1 MPANTLSP
9 IDVSHRINAVREVLC
24 NVDALSGC
32 KVVLVTSA
40 VNIRWLTG
48 FTGSAGMVLVSAHP
62 ELPSYLITD
71 GRYIAQAEQQLQIGN
86 SPVEVVEKRSAKE
99 QLQFVVSKLMESS
112 ESAGNVCLGIES
124 HDVSVEMLQQLE
136 VEMESHSAT
145 HKKFIW
151 NAIQEVF
158 IDLRRKK
165 SSAELERIT
174 LAASIA
180 DQALHSVLH
189 LLLPGISEEQ
199 FCLHLDYAMRE
210 MGAQDVSFPSIVAFG
225 ENSAL
230 PHHRPSRKVLND
242 DEVVVIDFGALV
254 DGYHSDMT
262 RSFIST
268 KGSTSRGKELLARF
282 DAVKL
287 ACEEGGKL
295 VAPGVLASSIDTRCR
310 EVLAQAG
317 LENELNHGVGHG
329 VGLLIHEAPWINP
342 RSLDVLCENDV
353 VTVEPGAYRMGLGG
367 VRVEDLFIVTSAG
380 HSNISLSPKTPY
392 STQNS

>member
-1 MPANTLSP
+1 MSAKSLSP
-9 IDVSHRINAVREVLC
+9 IDVSQRISSVRDLLFQTDTASNC
-24 NVDALSGC
+24 AAA
-32 KVVLVTSA
+32 LVTSA

-48 FTGSAGMVLVSAHP
+48 FTGSAGMVLVSADP
-62 ELPSYLITD
+62 ESPSYLITD
-71 GRYIAQAEQQLQIGN
+71 GRYVSQAEQQLQSGN
-86 SPVEVVEKRSAKE
+86 SPVEVVEKRSVKE
-99 QLQFVVSKLMESS
+99 QLQFVVSKLLESPKS
-112 ESAGNVCLGIES
+112 VGEVCLGIES

-136 VEMESHSAT
+136 DEVVSHSAT
-145 HKKFIW
+145 RKKFIW

-165 SSAELERIT
+165 STAELERIT

-180 DQALHSVLH
+180 DEALRSVLH

-210 MGAQDVSFPSIVAFG
+210 LGAQDVSFPSIVAFG

-230 PHHRPSRKVLND
+230 PHHRPSRKVLNE

-295 VAPGVLASSIDTRCR
+295 VAPGVSAASIDTRCR

-380 HSNISLSPKTPY
+380 HSNISRSPKTPY
-392 STQNS
+392 STLNV

>member
-1 MPANTLSP
+1 MSAKSLSP
-9 IDVSHRINAVREVLC
+9 IDVSHRISSVREFLFQTDTASNC
-24 NVDALSGC
+24 AA
-32 KVVLVTSA
+32 VLVTSA

-48 FTGSAGMVLVSAHP
+48 FTGSAGMVLVSADP
-62 ELPSYLITD
+62 ESPSYLITD
-71 GRYIAQAEQQLQIGN
+71 GRYISQAEQQLQSGN
-86 SPVEVVEKRSAKE
+86 SPVEVVEKRSVKE
-99 QLQFVVSKLMESS
+99 QLQFVVSKLLESPKS
-112 ESAGNVCLGIES
+112 VGEVCLGIES

-136 VEMESHSAT
+136 DEMASHSAT

-165 SSAELERIT
+165 STAELERIT

-180 DQALHSVLH
+180 DEALRSVLH

-210 MGAQDVSFPSIVAFG
+210 LGAQDVSFPSIVAFG

-230 PHHRPSRKVLND
+230 PHHRPSRKVLNE

-295 VAPGVLASSIDTRCR
+295 VAPGVSAASIDTRCR

-380 HSNISLSPKTPY
+380 HSNISRSPKTPY
-392 STQNS
+392 STLNV

>member
-32 KVVLVTSA
+32 KAVLVTSA

-99 QLQFVVSKLMESS
+99 QLQFVVSKLMESG

-230 PHHRPSRKVLND
+230 PHHRPSRKVLNE

>member
-1 MPANTLSP
+1 M
-9 IDVSHRINAVREVLC
+9 
-24 NVDALSGC
+24 
-32 KVVLVTSA
+32 VLVTA
-40 VNIRWLTG
+40 D
-48 FTGSAGMVLVSAHP
+48 P
-62 ELPSYLITD
+62 EALSYLVTD
-71 GRYIAQAEQQLQIGN
+71 GRYVAQAEQQLKAGN
-86 SPVEVVEKRSAKE
+86 SPVEVVEKRSLKD
-99 QLQFVVSKLMESS
+99 QLQFVVSTLQENRESVR
-112 ESAGNVCLGIES
+112 ELCLGIET

-136 VEMESHSAT
+136 SEMASLGSSSGKLT
-145 HKKFIW
+145 W
-151 NAIQEVF
+151 NAIQDVF
-158 IDLRRKK
+158 IELRRSK
-165 SSAELERIT
+165 SPAELERIT

-180 DQALHSVLH
+180 DEALNSVLH
-189 LLLPGISEEQ
+189 HLVPGISEEQ
-199 FCLHLDYAMRE
+199 FCLRLDYAMRE

-230 PHHRPSRKVLND
+230 PHHRPSRKVLNE

-262 RSFIST
+262 RSYIST
-268 KGSTSRGKELLARF
+268 KGSTSRGKDLLSRF

-295 VAPGVLASSIDTRCR
+295 VGPGVSAASIDTRCR

-380 HSNISLSPKTPY
+380 HINISRSPKTPY
-392 STQNS
+392 STLNV

>member
-1 MPANTLSP
+1 MSANTLSP
-9 IDVSHRINAVREVLC
+9 IDVSQRISSVRDLLFQTDSAS
-24 NVDALSGC
+24 NFAA
-32 KVVLVTSA
+32 VLVTSA

-48 FTGSAGMVLVSAHP
+48 FTGSAGMVLVSADP
-62 ELPSYLITD
+62 ASPSYLITD
-71 GRYIAQAEQQLQIGN
+71 GRYISQAEQQLQSGN
-86 SPVEVVEKRSAKE
+86 SPVEVVEKRSVKE
-99 QLQFVVSKLMESS
+99 QLQFVVGKLLESPKS
-112 ESAGNVCLGIES
+112 VGEVCLGIES
-124 HDVSVEMLQQLE
+124 HVVSVEMLQQLE
-136 VEMESHSAT
+136 DEMASHSAM
-145 HKKFIW
+145 HKKFVW

-165 SSAELERIT
+165 STAELERIT

-180 DQALHSVLH
+180 DEALRSVSH

-210 MGAQDVSFPSIVAFG
+210 LGAQDVSFPSIVAFG

-230 PHHRPSRKVLND
+230 PHHRPSRKVLNE

-287 ACEEGGKL
+287 ACVEGGKL
-295 VAPGVLASSIDTRCR
+295 VAPGVSAASIDARCR

-380 HSNISLSPKTPY
+380 HSNISRSPKTPY
-392 STQNS
+392 STLNV

>member
-1 MPANTLSP
+1 MSAKSLSP
-9 IDVSHRINAVREVLC
+9 IDVSQRISSVRELLFQTDTASNC
-24 NVDALSGC
+24 AA
-32 KVVLVTSA
+32 VLVTSA

-48 FTGSAGMVLVSAHP
+48 FTGSAGMVLVSADP
-62 ELPSYLITD
+62 ESPSYLITD
-71 GRYIAQAEQQLQIGN
+71 GRYVSQAEQQLQSGN
-86 SPVEVVEKRSAKE
+86 SPVEVVEKRSVKE
-99 QLQFVVSKLMESS
+99 QLQFVVSKLLESPKS
-112 ESAGNVCLGIES
+112 VGEVCLGIES

-136 VEMESHSAT
+136 DEVASHSAT
-145 HKKFIW
+145 RKKFMW

-165 SSAELERIT
+165 STAELERIT

-180 DQALHSVLH
+180 DEALRSVLH

-210 MGAQDVSFPSIVAFG
+210 LGAQDVSFPSIVAFG

-230 PHHRPSRKVLND
+230 PHHRPSRKVLNE

-262 RSFIST
+262 RSFIAT

-295 VAPGVLASSIDTRCR
+295 VAPGVSAASIDTRCR

-380 HSNISLSPKTPY
+380 HSNISRSPKTPY
-392 STQNS
+392 STLNV

>member
-1 MPANTLSP
+1 MPAKALSP
-9 IDVSHRINAVREVLC
+9 IDVSQRIGAVRELLTHTDSPSPCV
-24 NVDALSGC
+24 AL
-32 KVVLVTSA
+32 LVTSA

-48 FTGSAGMVLVSAHP
+48 FTGSAGMLLMSLRP
-62 ELPSYLITD
+62 EAPSYLITD
-71 GRYIAQAEQQLQIGN
+71 GRYIAQAEQQLRMSQ
-86 SPVEVVEKRSAKE
+86 SPVEIIEKRSLKD
-99 QLQFVVSKLMESS
+99 QLQFVVSEILENH
-112 ESAGNVCLGIES
+112 ESAGEVCLGIES
-124 HDVSVEMLQQLE
+124 HEVSVELLQQLE
-136 VEMESHSAT
+136 SEVASHGSQT
-145 HKKFIW
+145 QKLTWK
-151 NAIQEVF
+151 AIQEVF
-158 IDLRRKK
+158 IDLRRSKTP
-165 SSAELERIT
+165 AELERIT

-180 DQALHSVLH
+180 DSALQSVAHMLV
-189 LLLPGISEEQ
+189 PGISEEQ
-199 FCLHLDYAMRE
+199 FCLHLDHAMRE

-230 PHHRPSRKVLND
+230 PHHRPSRKVLNH

-262 RSFIST
+262 RSFVCT
-268 KGSTSRGKELLARF
+268 DGSTSRGKELLARF

-295 VAPGVLASSIDTRCR
+295 VAPGVLAASIDARCR

-367 VRVEDLFIVTSAG
+367 VRVEDLFIVSSAG
-380 HSNISLSPKTPY
+380 HINISRSPKTPY
-392 STQNS
+392 STLNV

>member
-1 MPANTLSP
+1 MPQETLSP
-9 IDVSHRINAVREVLC
+9 IDVSRRIDAVRNALQVEDAASHCSAVLI
-24 NVDALSGC
+24 
-32 KVVLVTSA
+32 TSA

-48 FTGSAGMVLVSAHP
+48 FTGSAGIVLIS
-62 ELPSYLITD
+62 LSSQTPSYLITD
-71 GRYIAQAEQQLQIGN
+71 GRYIAQAEQQLRN
-86 SPVEVVEKRSAKE
+86 SKSPVEIVEKRSFKE
-99 QLQFVVSKLMESS
+99 QLQFVVRKLEECLPSKDERS
-112 ESAGNVCLGIES
+112 LGIES

-136 VEMESHSAT
+136 AEAASQGNVRE
-145 HKKFIW
+145 KFAW
-151 NAIQEVF
+151 HAIQEVF
-158 IDLRRKK
+158 VNLRRKK
-165 SSAELERIT
+165 TPAELERIS

-180 DQALHSVLH
+180 DEALQSVMH
-189 LLLPGISEEQ
+189 LLVPGVCEEQ
-199 FCLHLDYAMRE
+199 FCLHLDHAMRE
-210 MGAQDVSFPSIVAFG
+210 IGAQDVSFPSIVAFG

-230 PHHRPSRKVLND
+230 PHHRPSRKVLHQ

-262 RSFIST
+262 RSFVST
-268 KGSTSRGKELLARF
+268 NGSTARGKELLARF

-295 VAPGVLASSIDTRCR
+295 VAPGVLAASIDSRCR
-310 EVLAQAG
+310 EVLEQAG

-380 HSNISLSPKTPY
+380 HINISRSPKTPY
-392 STQNS
+392 STLNV

>member
-1 MPANTLSP
+1 MSAKSLSP
-9 IDVSHRINAVREVLC
+9 IDVSQRISSVRELLFKTDTASNC
-24 NVDALSGC
+24 AA
-32 KVVLVTSA
+32 VLVTSA

-48 FTGSAGMVLVSAHP
+48 FTGSAGMVLVSADP

-71 GRYIAQAEQQLQIGN
+71 GRYISQAEQQLQSGN
-86 SPVEVVEKRSAKE
+86 SPVEVVEKRSVKE
-99 QLQFVVSKLMESS
+99 QLQFVVSKLLVSPKSVGE
-112 ESAGNVCLGIES
+112 VCLGIES

-136 VEMESHSAT
+136 DEMASHSAT

-165 SSAELERIT
+165 STAELERII

-180 DQALHSVLH
+180 DEALRSVLH

-210 MGAQDVSFPSIVAFG
+210 LGAQDVSFPSIVAFG

-230 PHHRPSRKVLND
+230 PHHRPSRKVLNE

-262 RSFIST
+262 RSFIAT
-268 KGSTSRGKELLARF
+268 KGSTPRGKELLARF

-295 VAPGVLASSIDTRCR
+295 VAPGVSAASIDTRCR

-380 HSNISLSPKTPY
+380 HSNISRSPKTPY
-392 STQNS
+392 STLNV

>member
-9 IDVSHRINAVREVLC
+9 IDVSQRIKAVREALC
-24 NVDALSGC
+24 SVDALSGC
-32 KVVLVTSA
+32 MAVLVTSA

-62 ELPSYLITD
+62 ELPSYLVTD
-71 GRYIAQAEQQLQIGN
+71 GRYIAQAELQLHAGN
-86 SPVEVVEKRSAKE
+86 SPVEIIEKRSLKE
-99 QLQFVVSKLMESS
+99 QLQFVVSKLVEST
-112 ESAGNVCLGIES
+112 ESLGDVCLGIES
-124 HDVSVEMLQQLE
+124 HDVSVEMLQQLHG
-136 VEMESHSAT
+136 EMASHSAM
-145 HKKFIW
+145 HEKFTW

-165 SSAELERIT
+165 SFAELERIT

-189 LLLPGISEEQ
+189 LLSPGISEEQ
-199 FCLHLDYAMRE
+199 FCLHLDYSMRE

-230 PHHRPSRKVLND
+230 PHHRPSRKVLNE

-262 RSFIST
+262 RSFISS
-268 KGSTSRGKELLARF
+268 KGSTLRGKELLARF

-295 VAPGVLASSIDTRCR
+295 VAPGVPAASIDIRCR

-380 HSNISLSPKTPY
+380 HSVISRSPKIPY
-392 STQNS
+392 SSQNA

>member
-1 MPANTLSP
+1 MSANTLSP
-9 IDVSHRINAVREVLC
+9 IDVSQRISSVRDLLFQTDSASSC
-24 NVDALSGC
+24 AA
-32 KVVLVTSA
+32 VLVTSA

-48 FTGSAGMVLVSAHP
+48 FTGSAGMVLVSADP
-62 ELPSYLITD
+62 ESPSYLITD
-71 GRYIAQAEQQLQIGN
+71 GRYISQAEQQLQSSN
-86 SPVEVVEKRSAKE
+86 SPVEVVEKRSVKE
-99 QLQFVVSKLMESS
+99 QLQFVVGKLLESPKS
-112 ESAGNVCLGIES
+112 VGEVCLGIES

-136 VEMESHSAT
+136 DEMASHSAM
-145 HKKFIW
+145 HKKFGW

-165 SSAELERIT
+165 STAELERIT

-180 DQALHSVLH
+180 DEALRSVLH

-210 MGAQDVSFPSIVAFG
+210 LGAQDVSFPSIVAFG

-230 PHHRPSRKVLND
+230 PHHRPSRKVLNE

-287 ACEEGGKL
+287 AGEEGGKL
-295 VAPGVLASSIDTRCR
+295 VAPGVSAASIDTRCR

-380 HSNISLSPKTPY
+380 HSNISRSPKTPY
-392 STQNS
+392 STLNV

>member
-62 ELPSYLITD
+62 EWPSYLITD

-262 RSFIST
+262 RSFIAT

>member
-1 MPANTLSP
+1 MRDLLFQTDTASNC
-9 IDVSHRINAVREVLC
+9 A
-24 NVDALSGC
+24 A
-32 KVVLVTSA
+32 VLVTSA

-48 FTGSAGMVLVSAHP
+48 FTGSAGMVLVSADP
-62 ELPSYLITD
+62 KSPSYLITD
-71 GRYIAQAEQQLQIGN
+71 GRYISQAEQQLQSGN
-86 SPVEVVEKRSAKE
+86 SPVEVVEKRSVKE
-99 QLQFVVSKLMESS
+99 QLQFVVGKLLESPKS
-112 ESAGNVCLGIES
+112 VGEVCLGIES
-124 HDVSVEMLQQLE
+124 HVVSVEMLQQLE
-136 VEMESHSAT
+136 DEMASRSAM
-145 HKKFIW
+145 HKKFVW

-165 SSAELERIT
+165 STAELERIT

-180 DQALHSVLH
+180 DEALRSVLH

-210 MGAQDVSFPSIVAFG
+210 LGAQDVSFPSIVAFG

-230 PHHRPSRKVLND
+230 PHHRPSRKVLNE

-295 VAPGVLASSIDTRCR
+295 VAPGVSAASIDTRCR
-310 EVLAQAG
+310 AVLAQAG

-367 VRVEDLFIVTSAG
+367 VRVEDLFIVSSAG
-380 HSNISLSPKTPY
+380 HINISRSPKTPY
-392 STQNS
+392 STLNV

>member
-1 MPANTLSP
+1 MPVQTLSP
-9 IDVSHRINAVREVLC
+9 INVSQRINAVREVLH
-24 NVDALSGC
+24 NADTPSGC
-32 KVVLVTSA
+32 AAVLITSA

-48 FTGSAGMVLVSAHP
+48 FTGSAGMVLVSAYP
-62 ELPSYLITD
+62 EAPSYLVTD
-71 GRYIAQAEQQLQIGN
+71 GRYIAQAEQQLRAGN
-86 SPVEVVEKRSAKE
+86 CPVEIVEKRSLKE
-99 QLQFVVSKLMESS
+99 QLQFVVSKLLESRVS
-112 ESAGNVCLGIES
+112 VKPGCLGIES

-136 VEMESHSAT
+136 AEMNSHGAT
-145 HKKFIW
+145 PGAFTW

-165 SSAELERIT
+165 STAELERIT

-180 DQALHSVLH
+180 DEALHSVLH

-210 MGAQDVSFPSIVAFG
+210 LGAQDVSFPSIVAFG
-225 ENSAL
+225 DNSAL
-230 PHHRPSRKVLND
+230 PHHRPSRKVLNE
-242 DEVVVIDFGALV
+242 DEVVVVDFGALV

-262 RSFIST
+262 RSFLST
-268 KGSTSRGKELLARF
+268 KGSTSRGKELMARF

-295 VAPGVLASSIDTRCR
+295 VAPGVSAASIDTRCR

-380 HSNISLSPKTPY
+380 HVNISRSPKTPY
-392 STQNS
+392 STLNV

>member
-1 MPANTLSP
+1 MPQETLSP
-9 IDVSHRINAVREVLC
+9 IDVSRRIDAVRNALQVEDAASHCSAVLI
-24 NVDALSGC
+24 
-32 KVVLVTSA
+32 TSA

-48 FTGSAGMVLVSAHP
+48 FTGSAGIVLIS
-62 ELPSYLITD
+62 LSSQTPSYLITD
-71 GRYIAQAEQQLQIGN
+71 GRYIAQAEQQLRN
-86 SPVEVVEKRSAKE
+86 SKSPVEIVEKRSFKE
-99 QLQFVVSKLMESS
+99 QLQFVVRKLEECLPSKDERS
-112 ESAGNVCLGIES
+112 LGIES

-136 VEMESHSAT
+136 AEAASQGNVRE
-145 HKKFIW
+145 KFAW
-151 NAIQEVF
+151 HAIQEVF
-158 IDLRRKK
+158 VNLRRKK
-165 SSAELERIT
+165 TPAELERIS

-180 DQALHSVLH
+180 DEALQSVMH
-189 LLLPGISEEQ
+189 LLVPGVCEEQ
-199 FCLHLDYAMRE
+199 FCLHLDHAMRE
-210 MGAQDVSFPSIVAFG
+210 IGAQDVSFPSIVAFG

-230 PHHRPSRKVLND
+230 PHHRPSRKVLHQ

-262 RSFIST
+262 RSFVST
-268 KGSTSRGKELLARF
+268 NGSTARGKELLARF

-295 VAPGVLASSIDTRCR
+295 VVPGVLAASIDSRCR
-310 EVLAQAG
+310 EVLEQAG

-380 HSNISLSPKTPY
+380 HINISRSPKTPY
-392 STQNS
+392 STLNV

>member
-1 MPANTLSP
+1 MSVKTLSA
-9 IDVSHRINAVREVLC
+9 IDVSQRIGAARDLVANTDSSSPCV
-24 NVDALSGC
+24 AL
-32 KVVLVTSA
+32 LVTSG

-48 FTGSAGMVLVSAHP
+48 FTGSAGMLLMSLRHDA
-62 ELPSYLITD
+62 PSYLITD
-71 GRYIAQAEQQLQIGN
+71 GRYIAQAEQQLRVSN
-86 SPVEVVEKRSAKE
+86 SRVEIIEKRSVKE
-99 QLQFVVSKLMESS
+99 QLQFVVSKIQENQ
-112 ESAGNVCLGIES
+112 ESASDVCLGIES
-124 HDVSVEMLQQLE
+124 HDVSVELLQQLE
-136 VEMESHSAT
+136 AEVASQRSGAEKLT
-145 HKKFIW
+145 W
-151 NAIQEVF
+151 TAIQEVF
-158 IDLRRKK
+158 VDLRRSKTP
-165 SSAELERIT
+165 AELERIT

-180 DQALHSVLH
+180 DSALQSVVH
-189 LLLPGISEEQ
+189 LLLPGISEVQ
-199 FCLHLDYAMRE
+199 FCLHLDHAMRE

-230 PHHRPSRKVLND
+230 PHHRPSRKVLSE

-262 RSFIST
+262 RSFVCT
-268 KGSTSRGKELLARF
+268 DGSTARGQELLARF

-295 VAPGVLASSIDTRCR
+295 VAPGVSAASIDARCR

-317 LENELNHGVGHG
+317 LENELNHGIGHG

-367 VRVEDLFIVTSAG
+367 VRVEDLFIVSSAG
-380 HSNISLSPKTPY
+380 HINISRSPKTPY
-392 STQNS
+392 SSLNV

>member
-1 MPANTLSP
+1 MSANTLSP
-9 IDVSHRINAVREVLC
+9 INVSQRISSVRDLLFQTDSASNC
-24 NVDALSGC
+24 AA
-32 KVVLVTSA
+32 VLVTSA

-48 FTGSAGMVLVSAHP
+48 FTGSAGMVLVSADP
-62 ELPSYLITD
+62 ESPSYLITD
-71 GRYIAQAEQQLQIGN
+71 GRYISQAEQQLQSSN
-86 SPVEVVEKRSAKE
+86 SPVEVVEKRSVKE
-99 QLQFVVSKLMESS
+99 QLQFVVGKLLECPKSVG
-112 ESAGNVCLGIES
+112 EVCLGIES

-136 VEMESHSAT
+136 DEMASHSAM
-145 HKKFIW
+145 HKKFVW

-165 SSAELERIT
+165 STAELERIT

-180 DQALHSVLH
+180 DEALRSVSH

-210 MGAQDVSFPSIVAFG
+210 LGAQDVSFPSIVAFG

-230 PHHRPSRKVLND
+230 PHHRPSRKVLNE

-268 KGSTSRGKELLARF
+268 KGSTSQGKELLARF

-287 ACEEGGKL
+287 ACVEGGKL
-295 VAPGVLASSIDTRCR
+295 VAPGVSAASIDARCR

-380 HSNISLSPKTPY
+380 HSNISRSPKTPY
-392 STQNS
+392 STLNV

>member
-1 MPANTLSP
+1 MPQETLSP
-9 IDVSHRINAVREVLC
+9 IDVSRRIDAVRNALQVEDAASHCSAVLI
-24 NVDALSGC
+24 
-32 KVVLVTSA
+32 TSA

-48 FTGSAGMVLVSAHP
+48 FTGSAGMVLIS
-62 ELPSYLITD
+62 LSSQTPSYLITD
-71 GRYIAQAEQQLQIGN
+71 GRYISQAEQQLRN
-86 SPVEVVEKRSAKE
+86 SKSPVEIVEKRSLKE
-99 QLQFVVSKLMESS
+99 QLQFVVRKLEEYLPSKDERS
-112 ESAGNVCLGIES
+112 LGIES

-136 VEMESHSAT
+136 AEVASQGNERE
-145 HKKFIW
+145 KFAW
-151 NAIQEVF
+151 HAIQEVF
-158 IDLRRKK
+158 VNLRRKK
-165 SSAELERIT
+165 TPAELERIT

-180 DQALHSVLH
+180 DSALQSVVH
-189 LLLPGISEEQ
+189 LLLPGISEVQ
-199 FCLHLDYAMRE
+199 FCLHLDHAMRE

-230 PHHRPSRKVLND
+230 PHHRPSRKVLSE

-262 RSFIST
+262 RSFVCT
-268 KGSTSRGKELLARF
+268 DGSTARGQELLARF

-295 VAPGVLASSIDTRCR
+295 VAPGVSAASIDARCR

-317 LENELNHGVGHG
+317 LENELNHGIGHG

-367 VRVEDLFIVTSAG
+367 VRVEDLFIVSSAG
-380 HSNISLSPKTPY
+380 HINISRSPKTPY
-392 STQNS
+392 SSLNV

>member
-1 MPANTLSP
+1 MSANPPSP
-9 IDVSHRINAVREVLC
+9 IDVSQRISAVRNLLFQKDTLSNCAAVLI
-24 NVDALSGC
+24 
-32 KVVLVTSA
+32 TSA

-48 FTGSAGMVLVSAHP
+48 FTGSAGMVFVSADP

-71 GRYIAQAEQQLQIGN
+71 GRYISQAEQQLQRGN
-86 SPVEVVEKRSAKE
+86 SPVEVAEKRSVKE
-99 QLQFVVSKLMESS
+99 QLQFVVSKLLESPKS
-112 ESAGNVCLGIES
+112 VGEVCLGIES

-136 VEMESHSAT
+136 DEMTSHSAA
-145 HKKFIW
+145 HKKFMW

-158 IDLRRKK
+158 IELRRKK
-165 SSAELERIT
+165 STAELERIT

-180 DQALHSVLH
+180 DEALRSVLH

-210 MGAQDVSFPSIVAFG
+210 LGAQDVSFPSIVAFG

-230 PHHRPSRKVLND
+230 PHHRPSRKVLSE

-262 RSFIST
+262 RSFVST
-268 KGSTSRGKELLARF
+268 NGSTSRGKELLARF

-295 VAPGVLASSIDTRCR
+295 VAPGVSAASIDTRCR

-367 VRVEDLFIVTSAG
+367 VRVEDLFIVTSSG
-380 HSNISLSPKTPY
+380 QSNISRSPKTPY
-392 STQNS
+392 STLNV